1 MVYTQDRIFVV
12 IVQNGGS
19 GQILHVVAAE
29 GRTVMPANL
38 NRRTSLAN
46 RIGMFAIAV
55 VVTVLTI
62 VILRMSSTLSKKVAQ
77 YRAHN
82 IKLQQ
87 ELSEEQGRT
96 QMLEQLPEYIQ
107 SDEYVEMIARQKF
120 GLAYADEIV
129 FKAEE

>member
-1 MVYTQDRIFVV
+1 
-12 IVQNGGS
+12 
-19 GQILHVVAAE
+19 
-29 GRTVMPANL
+29 MPTKL
-38 NRRTSLAN
+38 NRRASLAN

-62 VILRMSSTLSKKVAQ
+62 VILRMSSTLGKKVSQ
-77 YRAHN
+77 YKAYN

-96 QMLEQLPEYIQ
+96 KMLETLPDYIQ
-107 SDEYVEMIARQKF
+107 SDEYVELIARQKF

-129 FKAEE
+129 FRTED